1 MTFGTNTTLKL
12 IMAKIILWTKRFLGL
27 LNEPLINQINQ
38 VGQRVHAKSDLAL
51 EDCAEF
57 DIQWEEIA
65 IGERIGLGKVDLLF
79 DYL

>member
-1 MTFGTNTTLKL
+1 
-12 IMAKIILWTKRFLGL
+12 
-27 LNEPLINQINQ
+27 
-38 VGQRVHAKSDLAL
+38 VHAKSDLAL